1 MATLLSRIF
10 RKKASKSEPTQ
21 HATEFGPELPLLNEG
36 VDDSLQTIV
45 SETPENSS
53 TTSGELSGSW
63 SMQQVLSVYPS
74 AQRALFQK
82 YHVGGCSSCGFQP
95 HDPLELVCANHG
107 LEVGEVIESI
117 KESHEV
123 EGELEVTPQLV
134 AQQLKRG
141 EIKLLDVRTPEEY
154 AITRIAESTLVDQ
167 DLATEIIER
176 WPKDTAIVTVCHHGI
191 RSLDAAAYIKGHGF
205 QHVKSMK
212 GGIDA
217 WSTEVDPGVARY

>member
-1 MATLLSRIF
+1 
-10 RKKASKSEPTQ
+10 
-21 HATEFGPELPLLNEG
+21 
-36 VDDSLQTIV
+36 
-45 SETPENSS
+45 
-53 TTSGELSGSW
+53 
-63 SMQQVLSVYPS
+63 MQQVLNVYPS

-95 HDPLELVCANHG
+95 YDPLELVCANHG
-107 LEVGEVIESI
+107 LDVGEVIESI

-167 DLATEIIER
+167 DLATEIIE
-176 WPKDTAIVTVCHHGI
+176 
-191 RSLDAAAYIKGHGF
+191 
-205 QHVKSMK
+205 
-212 GGIDA
+212 
-217 WSTEVDPGVARY
+217 